1 VTADAEPGSAL
12 SMPAAI
18 AAGPS
23 VPRWRRQ
30 LAATVFRTNFY
41 QASLRRG
48 GDTAIAWTPPTVVAG
63 SATRANA
70 MFQGRYTFDGYTVES
85 ATEAPWR
92 MNDLATT
99 WIMRCHEFGWLA
111 DFAAANGTTARRQ
124 TRELI
129 RRWIVDFARWS
140 PLAWRPD
147 VLGIRLVS
155 WLAQADLLLVDAEPD
170 FTETFL
176 RLIGEQYRHLGHAQG
191 LAETATDRSIARASY
206 LTASFALGQR
216 LATSERHL
224 DRLIAEV
231 TPVAGGRATRSPSD
245 LLRTLTALVMARDA
259 SRDGTKPATPGL
271 DDVINQLGAGL
282 RLLTHGDGSLAVFHG
297 GREEDA
303 ESVASVVARASKTS
317 PASMPGFA
325 TLAQGRLRVIAETA
339 GQLQEGVDEFASA
352 LAIEVSIG
360 KERLFVNCGGPD
372 GAEGAWRTAA
382 RATAAHTALVIN
394 DRNQGC
400 AAALSTQP
408 DVLRG
413 EEDDNAW
420 LEIAA
425 NGYGIAFGV
434 RTTRRFHIAKDG
446 HELVGEERIHPLR
459 VSPPEDS
466 PTTLCARYHLHPK
479 VSASPLGDGRQI
491 LLRLGNGTGW
501 VFEAAECAA
510 EIEDS
515 VYFGDGG
522 KPRRTKQIVITRP
535 FEGRTC
541 QIVWH
546 LMRMDGRTSP
556 RAASDAGQRSSG
568 LAKCL

>member
-1 VTADAEPGSAL
+1 MTADADPKSAL
-12 SMPAAI
+12 SMPAGI
-18 AAGPS
+18 AAVSS

-30 LAATVFRTNFY
+30 LATTVFRTNLY

-48 GDTAIAWTPPTVVAG
+48 GDPAIVWTPPTVVAG
-63 SATRANA
+63 SAIKANA
-70 MFQGRYTFDGYTVES
+70 MFQGRYTFDGHTVES
-85 ATEAPWR
+85 AAEAPWR
-92 MNDLATT
+92 MNDLAAT
-99 WIMRCHEFGWLA
+99 WIIRCHEFGWLT
-111 DFAAANGTTARRQ
+111 DFAAASGTTARRQ

-129 RRWIVDFARWS
+129 RRWITDFARWS

-155 WLAQADLLLVDAEPD
+155 SLAQADFLLVDAEPD
-170 FTETFL
+170 FVETFL
-176 RLIGEQYRHLGHAQG
+176 RFIGEQYRHLGHAQG
-191 LAETATDRSIARASY
+191 LAETATHRCIARASY
-206 LTASFALGQR
+206 LTASFALGR
-216 LATSERHL
+216 RRANFERHL

-231 TPVAGGRATRSPSD
+231 TPVADGRATRSPSD

-259 SRDGTKPATPGL
+259 LRGGAKPAAPGL
-271 DDVINQLGAGL
+271 DNMIDQLGAGL

-303 ESVASVVARASKTS
+303 ELVASVVARASKTS
-317 PASMPGFA
+317 PASMQGFA

-339 GQLQEGVDEFASA
+339 GQLEEGVDEFASA

-372 GAEGAWRTAA
+372 DAGGAWRTAA
-382 RATAAHTALVIN
+382 RATAAHTALVID

-400 AAALSTQP
+400 AVALSTQP

-425 NGYGIAFGV
+425 NGYGSTFGV

-446 HELVGEERIHPLR
+446 HELVGEESIHPLR
-459 VSPPEDS
+459 TASPEGIPAE
-466 PTTLCARYHLHPK
+466 LCARYHLHPK

-501 VFEAAECAA
+501 VFEAADCSAQVG
-510 EIEDS
+510 DS

-522 KPRRTKQIVITRP
+522 KPRRTKQIIITRP
-535 FEGRTC
+535 FEERTC

-546 LMRMDGRTSP
+546 LMRMDGRT
-556 RAASDAGQRSSG
+556 
-568 LAKCL
+568 

>member
-1 VTADAEPGSAL
+1 VTADAEPGSTL
-12 SMPAAI
+12 TMPAAI

-30 LAATVFRTNFY
+30 LATTVFRTNIY

-48 GDTAIAWTPPTVVAG
+48 GDPAIVWTPPSVVAG
-63 SATRANA
+63 SAIKANA

-92 MNDLATT
+92 MNDLAAT
-99 WIMRCHEFGWLA
+99 WVMRCHEFGWLA

-155 WLAQADLLLVDAEPD
+155 WLAQANFLLADAEPD
-170 FTETFL
+170 FAETFL
-176 RLIGEQYRHLGHAQG
+176 RSIGEQYRHLGHAQG
-191 LAETATDRSIARASY
+191 LAENATHRSIARASH
-206 LTASFALGQR
+206 LTASLALGLR
-216 LATSERHL
+216 LATFERHFA
-224 DRLIAEV
+224 RLIAEI
-231 TPVAGGRATRSPSD
+231 TPVADGRSTRSPSD
-245 LLRTLTALVMARDA
+245 MLRTLTALVMTRDA
-259 SRDGTKPATPGL
+259 SRGNAKPPAPGL
-271 DDVINQLGAGL
+271 DEVIDRLGAGL

-297 GREEDA
+297 GREEDP
-303 ESVASVVARASKTS
+303 ESVASVVARTSKTTTD
-317 PASMPGFA
+317 SMPGFA
-325 TLAQGRLRVIAETA
+325 TLTQGRLRVIAETTLN
-339 GQLQEGVDEFASA
+339 LQGGIDEFASA

-382 RATAAHTALVIN
+382 RATAAHTALIID
-394 DRNQGC
+394 DRNQSYG
-400 AAALSTQP
+400 AVTNSQP
-408 DVLRG
+408 AVLRG
-413 EEDDNAW
+413 EEGDNAW

-425 NGYGIAFGV
+425 NGYGDAFGV

-446 HELVGEERIHPLR
+446 HELVGEERIHPLGS
-459 VSPPEDS
+459 VLPDDS

-479 VSASPLGDGRQI
+479 VSASSLGDGRQI

-515 VYFGDGG
+515 IYFGNGG

-541 QIVWH
+541 QIMWH
-546 LMRMDGRTSP
+546 LMRMDGR
-556 RAASDAGQRSSG
+556 A
-568 LAKCL
+568 

>member
-1 VTADAEPGSAL
+1 MTADAVPESGLSTPTASAT
-12 SMPAAI
+12 A
-18 AAGPS
+18 PS

-30 LAATVFRTNFY
+30 LATTVFRTNFY

-48 GDTAIAWTPPTVVAG
+48 GDPTIAWTPPTVVAG
-63 SATRANA
+63 SAIKANA
-70 MFQGRYTFDGYTVES
+70 MFQGRYTFDSHTVES
-85 ATEAPWR
+85 AVEAPWR
-92 MNDLATT
+92 ASDLSPT

-111 DFAAANGTTARRQ
+111 DFAATDGPTARRQ

-129 RRWIVDFARWS
+129 RRWIADFGRWS
-140 PLAWRPD
+140 ALAWRPD

-155 WLAQADLLLVDAEPD
+155 WLAQADFLLVDAEPD

-191 LAETATDRSIARASY
+191 LVESHSHRSIARASY
-206 LTASFALGQR
+206 LTASVALGR
-216 LATSERHL
+216 RTATFERHL
-224 DRLIAEV
+224 DRLIADV
-231 TPVAGGRATRSPSD
+231 IPVADGRATRSPSD
-245 LLRTLTALVMARDA
+245 LLRTLTALVMTRDA
-259 SRDGTKPATPGL
+259 LRDGSKPLAAGL
-271 DDVINQLGAGL
+271 DDVIDRLGAGL

-303 ESVASVVARASKTS
+303 ESVASVVARAAKTT
-317 PASMPGFA
+317 PASMPGFT
-325 TLAQGRLRVIAETA
+325 TLTQGRLRVIAETA
-339 GQLQEGVDEFASA
+339 GQTQQDGDAFASA

-372 GAEGAWRTAA
+372 GAESAWQTAA
-382 RATAAHTALVIN
+382 RATAAHTALIID
-394 DRNQGC
+394 DRNQDC
-400 AAALSTQP
+400 RVAPSAQP

-413 EEDDNAW
+413 EEGDNAW

-425 NGYGIAFGV
+425 NGYASAFGV

-446 HELVGEERIHPLR
+446 HELVGEERIHPLG
-459 VSPPEDS
+459 PAIPDNN

-501 VFEAAECAA
+501 VFEAADCTAQ
-510 EIEDS
+510 IEDS
-515 VYFGDGG
+515 VYFGEGG

-535 FEGRTC
+535 FEGRAC
-541 QIVWH
+541 QITWH
-546 LMRMDGRTSP
+546 LMRMDGR
-556 RAASDAGQRSSG
+556 A
-568 LAKCL
+568 

>member
-1 VTADAEPGSAL
+1 VTADAGPGHAL
-12 SMPAAI
+12 STPTAI
-18 AAGPS
+18 AAAPS

-30 LAATVFRTNFY
+30 LATTVFRTNFY
-41 QASLRRG
+41 QASLKRG
-48 GDTAIAWTPPTVVAG
+48 GELAIAWTPPTVVAG
-63 SATRANA
+63 SAIKANE
-70 MFQGRYTFDGYTVES
+70 MFQGRYTLDGHTVAS
-85 ATEAPWR
+85 AAEAPWR
-92 MNDLATT
+92 MSDLGAT

-111 DFAAANGTTARRQ
+111 DFAAADGPTARRQ

-155 WLAQADLLLVDAEPD
+155 WLAQADFLLADAEPD
-170 FTETFL
+170 FAETFL

-191 LAETATDRSIARASY
+191 LADTATNRSIARASY
-206 LTASFALGQR
+206 LTASLALGRR
-216 LATSERHL
+216 LATFERHL

-231 TPVAGGRATRSPSD
+231 TPVADGRSTLSPSD
-245 LLRTLTALVMARDA
+245 MLRTLTALVMTRDA
-259 SRDGTKPATPGL
+259 SRDSAKPPAPGL
-271 DDVINQLGAGL
+271 DEVIDRLGAGL

-297 GREEDA
+297 GREEDP
-303 ESVASVVARASKTS
+303 ESVASVVARVSKTT

-325 TLAQGRLRVIAETA
+325 TLTQGRLRVIAETA
-339 GQLQEGVDEFASA
+339 GQLQEGIDEFASA

-382 RATAAHTALVIN
+382 RATAAHTALIID
-394 DRNQGC
+394 DRNQNYS
-400 AAALSTQP
+400 AVTNSQP
-408 DVLRG
+408 AVLRG
-413 EEDDNAW
+413 EESDNAW
-420 LEIAA
+420 LEIAT
-425 NGYGIAFGV
+425 NGYGNAFGV

-446 HELVGEERIHPLR
+446 HELVGEERIHPLG
-459 VSPPEDS
+459 SAPPDDS
-466 PTTLCARYHLHPK
+466 PTALCARYHLHPK

-541 QIVWH
+541 QIMWH
-546 LMRMDGRTSP
+546 LMRMDGR
-556 RAASDAGQRSSG
+556 A
-568 LAKCL
+568 